1 VNEISG
7 KHAPWTSL
15 YALKEPLGQSL
26 AIALSSRFCGFC
38 PKITKTAPN
47 TVHLGAIVRHTI
59 SLATLVHIVVI
70 VGGDSREMGRFLT
83 GLPSCERGLWAEQ
96 G

>member
-1 VNEISG
+1 LVKAWPS
-7 KHAPWTSL
+7 HSQVDFAVS
-15 YALKEPLGQSL
+15 AL
-26 AIALSSRFCGFC
+26 
-38 PKITKTAPN
+38 KITKTAPN
-47 TVHLGAIVRHTI
+47 TVHLGAIVSHTI